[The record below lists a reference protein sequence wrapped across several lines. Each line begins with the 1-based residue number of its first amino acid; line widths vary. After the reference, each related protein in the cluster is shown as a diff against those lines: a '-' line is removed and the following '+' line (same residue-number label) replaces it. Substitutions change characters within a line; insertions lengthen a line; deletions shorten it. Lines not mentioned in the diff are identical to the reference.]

1 MQPMHN
7 TSTQRDLAEINQK
20 LHEVIKLLLIIAENT
35 TPKRT
40 RGPGRKTNEAA

>member
-1 MQPMHN
+1 MPITHN

-20 LHEVIKLLLIIAENT
+20 LNEVIKLLLIIAENT

-40 RGPGRKTNEAA
+40 RGPGKRAVNE

>member
-1 MQPMHN
+1 MPAQYN
-7 TSTQRDLAEINQK
+7 TSTERNLAEINQK
-20 LHEVIKLLLIIAENT
+20 LHEVIKLLLIVAENT